1 MVVNDLDVNL
11 TDEVLHQLD
20 LEDALTSEFCQFSL
34 NVVTGTDHGQALKLR
49 ALVQNKVMLILVD
62 SGSSHSFVS
71 ASFLAACGIQSVSM
85 APKQVR
91 VANGETLVTDNQ
103 VFQLSWWIQ
112 RRHSFC
118 NDMMVLDL
126 CAFDAILG
134 FDWLSPHSPMT
145 YHWEHKTIQFCHKNS
160 LVKLQGIVPQS
171 SNLHSI
177 TSLQL
182 AKWVK
187 GNDVETMAIVEML
200 DFVPSSQP
208 PTPIHNILLE
218 YVEVFTE
225 PTSLPPP
232 HRFHDHHIPLIPNAI
247 HVNSRPYTIQVLPTP
262 QKWSGLL
269 ASGKIVPSNNPFASH
284 VLPVQK
290 KDGTWRF
297 CVDYR
302 KLSKVSIE

>member
-1 MVVNDLDVNL
+1 MLEMHNSGFDMMFCHSVYQKFETIYCCSSAIPFTTTMEQAVCNAKIQETLLDKGKFRLSKQHSPRGSGQFTPKFDQRSGFPAASPYSKGRQKRDYCRANNLCFQCSEPFDANHLIKCLKCPKPAVNAMVVNDLDVNL

-112 RRHSFC
+112 RHSFC

-171 SNLHSI
+171 
-177 TSLQL
+177 
-182 AKWVK
+182 
-187 GNDVETMAIVEML
+187 
-200 DFVPSSQP
+200 QP
-208 PTPIHNILLE
+208 
-218 YVEVFTE
+218 
-225 PTSLPPP
+225 
-232 HRFHDHHIPLIPNAI
+232 
-247 HVNSRPYTIQVLPTP
+247 
-262 QKWSGLL
+262 
-269 ASGKIVPSNNPFASH
+269 
-284 VLPVQK
+284 
-290 KDGTWRF
+290 
-297 CVDYR
+297 
-302 KLSKVSIE
+302 